1 MRYPPTAVWLPIH
14 PNGKFGASRFQGR
27 FDNLRDLMPVRKRPY
42 STPRTPWN
50 PAGFWRLF
58 AFELRRGYA
67 ARVHPLLVRR
77 NHGLQFN
84 WGQNLSAGHPR
95 LRGDSPE
102 KDFFVL
108 RRMTDSRS
116 TSTSRRLFFARVSN
130 LIQTPT
136 RNRLRFTNTGRFKS
150 PNLRAPDDPSRL

>member
-1 MRYPPTAVWLPIH
+1 GDY
-14 PNGKFGASRFQGR
+14 SRLS
-27 FDNLRDLMPVRKRPY
+27 LRPGGTQPG
-42 STPRTPWN
+42 ST
-50 PAGFWRLF
+50 
-58 AFELRRGYA
+58 
-67 ARVHPLLVRR
+67 PLLVRR

-108 RRMTDSRS
+108 RRMTDSS
-116 TSTSRRLFFARVSN
+116 PTSTSRRLFFARVSN

-150 PNLRAPDDPSRL
+150 PRLKSARCP